1 MPLYILNISAVRE
14 ETGDSFSFNYMC
26 KADSEE
32 SAKRDCESHL
42 PGCKVTYH
50 SSDTRYNKQFGQN
63 INSTL

>member
-32 SAKRDCESHL
+32 SAKSKCESDL
-42 PGCKVTYH
+42 SGCKVTYH
-50 SSDTRYNKQFGQN
+50 SVEVEK
-63 INSTL
+63 